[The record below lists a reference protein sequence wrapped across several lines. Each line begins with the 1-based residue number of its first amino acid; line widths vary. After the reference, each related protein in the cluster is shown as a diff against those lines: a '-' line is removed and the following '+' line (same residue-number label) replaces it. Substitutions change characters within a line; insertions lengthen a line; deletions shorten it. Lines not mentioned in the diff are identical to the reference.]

1 MVRALA
7 ILSMLVVGLAACDS
21 GSAGPLIDIAIVTPA
36 GESPLVGY
44 DLIQVAIRQ
53 GEAEVVT
60 SEGEVTPDGFDVQV
74 EITDYAQAVDLSVV
88 LTGPGGARVI
98 GGAPT
103 FLPGET
109 GRIGDPQGLV
119 VVAVGESHTCA
130 VVANMSLEDR
140 RSSFGFSQ
148 QGTFASALGG
158 VDAAGPSDTA
168 TFLDLLRLGTNDD
181 PEQNGRLTPLPAP
194 IGPARSFAYGNVRA
208 LVLSA
213 LEGPF
218 SYDITAPC
226 DDPENP
232 PPGGCAVHS
241 VPAGLHR
248 GVSNAS
254 GALELSNGGVVVVG
268 GDGTGDPS
276 ADVSWIA
283 DDGQTIR
290 TRLTTGRL
298 RPLLVELDQEAVLVV
313 GGELGGAYA
322 EVVRRGEPV
331 GDPVEGGRIDGLV
344 RVGGALFADPTGQSV
359 LLVGG
364 LTPDEMRIPETELF
378 TGCPSACRIGTG
390 PAWAGARFRPTF
402 LPRRDEGGLILGG
415 GDPPV
420 STVERVDFSDS
431 RAPAIVAHGPLEVPR
446 RDASALA
453 LSNGV
458 VFVAGGR
465 DASGPRLDVE
475 MCFPTNVTL
484 P

>member
-7 ILSMLVVGLAACDS
+7 ILSMLVVGLAACD
-21 GSAGPLIDIAIVTPA
+21 GGGGGLLIAIEIMTPA

-44 DLIQVAIRQ
+44 DLIQVAVRQ
-53 GEAEVVT
+53 GEGEVVT
-60 SEGEVTPDGFDVQV
+60 SEGEVTADGFDVRV
-74 EITDYAQAVDLSVV
+74 EITDYTQAVNLSVV
-88 LTGPGGARVI
+88 LTGPAGVRVI
-98 GGAPT
+98 GGPPT
-103 FLPGET
+103 FLPRET
-109 GRIGDPQGLV
+109 GLV

-130 VVANMSLEDR
+130 VVADMSLEDR
-140 RSSFGFSQ
+140 RSSFGFSL

-168 TFLDLLRLGTNDD
+168 TFLDLLRLGVNDD
-181 PEQNGRLTPLPAP
+181 PEQNGRLSPLPAP

-213 LEGPF
+213 LEDPF
-218 SYDITAPC
+218 SYNITAPC
-226 DDPENP
+226 DDPDNP

-298 RPLLVELDQEAVLVV
+298 RPVLVELDQEAVLVV

-331 GDPVEGGRIDGLV
+331 GDPVEGGRIDGFV
-344 RVGGALFADPTGQSV
+344 RVGGALFADPTGQSA

-364 LTPDEMRIPETELF
+364 QTPDEMLIPETELF
-378 TGCPSACRIGTG
+378 TGCPSACRIAAG

-402 LPRRDEGGLILGG
+402 LPRRGDGGLILGG
-415 GDPPV
+415 GEPPV
-420 STVERVDFSDS
+420 STVERVDFGDP
-431 RAPAIVAHGPLEVPR
+431 RAPVIVAHGPLEVPR